1 MNEFN
6 IKKLEIEEISTKN
19 IYFSIIES
27 LLFVTGDS
35 LKLTELANI
44 LECSIDFTR
53 ELTNELKVRYEEE
66 QRGIKIIVTNDEYQ
80 LVTKPCN
87 SEYVQKLLKTNIRQS
102 LSQASLETLA
112 IIAYKQP
119 ITRVEIED
127 IRGVKSDRAIYTLSE
142 KKLIQQSGR
151 KNVPGRPIIY
161 ITTDEFLKH
170 FDFHSLNEM
179 PSIENFDKE
188 NSDIEEFNKEDLNNN
203 DSNKEYPDKEDV
215 QLSDDIKTID

>member
-6 IKKLEIEEISTKN
+6 IKQLVSKDSSTSN
-19 IYFSIIES
+19 IYYSIIES
-27 LLFVTGDS
+27 LLFVTGES
-35 LKLTELANI
+35 LKLTQLANI
-44 LECSIDFTR
+44 LECSIEFTR
-53 ELTNELKVRYEEE
+53 QLINELTVKYEQE

-87 SEYVQKLLKTNIRQS
+87 SEYVQKLLKINIRQS

-119 ITRVEIED
+119 MTRVEVED

-142 KKLIQQSGR
+142 KRLIKESGR

-161 ITTDEFLKH
+161 VTTDEFLKH
-170 FDFHSLNEM
+170 FNFHNLNEM
-179 PSIENFDKE
+179 PSLED
-188 NSDIEEFNKEDLNNN
+188 FNKENLQCDVAI
-203 DSNKEYPDKEDV
+203 DKAE
-215 QLSDDIKTID
+215 

>member
-1 MNEFN
+1 MNESK
-6 IKKLEIEEISTKN
+6 IKQLGIEETSTSN

-35 LKLTELANI
+35 LKLTEMANI

-53 ELTNELKVRYEEE
+53 QLINELRAKYEED

-87 SEYVQKLLKTNIRQS
+87 SEYVQKLLKINTRQS

-119 ITRVEIED
+119 ITRVEVEA

-142 KKLIQQSGR
+142 KGLIEESGR
-151 KNVPGRPIIY
+151 KKVPGRPIIY
-161 ITTDEFLKH
+161 TTTDEFLKH

-179 PSIENFDKE
+179 PSLED
-188 NSDIEEFNKEDLNNN
+188 FNKESLQ
-203 DSNKEYPDKEDV
+203 SNVEINHE
-215 QLSDDIKTID
+215 

>member
-6 IKKLEIEEISTKN
+6 TKQLASEESSANN

-27 LLFVTGDS
+27 LLFVTGES

-53 ELTNELKVRYEEE
+53 QLTDELKVKYEED

-87 SEYVQKLLKTNIRQS
+87 SEYVQKLLKINTRQS

-119 ITRVEIED
+119 ITRVEVED
-127 IRGVKSDRAIYTLSE
+127 IRGVKSGRAIYTLSE
-142 KKLIQQSGR
+142 KGLIKESGR

-170 FDFHSLNEM
+170 FNFHNLNEM
-179 PSIENFDKE
+179 PSL
-188 NSDIEEFNKEDLNNN
+188 EEFNKANLKPNEDI
-203 DSNKEYPDKEDV
+203 NKVE
-215 QLSDDIKTID
+215 

>member
-1 MNEFN
+1 MNEIN
-6 IKKLEIEEISTKN
+6 INKLKIEDGSTKN

-27 LLFVTGDS
+27 LLFVTGES
-35 LKLTELANI
+35 LKLTEMANI

-53 ELTNELKVRYEEE
+53 QLTNELRTKYEEE
-66 QRGIKIIVTNDEYQ
+66 HRGIKIIVTNDEYQ
-80 LVTKPCN
+80 FVTKPCN

-119 ITRVEIED
+119 ITRMEIEE

-142 KKLIQQSGR
+142 KKLIVESGR

-161 ITTDEFLKH
+161 VTSDEFLKH
-170 FDFHSLNEM
+170 FDFQNLGQM
-179 PSIENFDKE
+179 PSL
-188 NSDIEEFNKEDLNNN
+188 EDLNKENLQPN
-203 DSNKEYPDKEDV
+203 DEKER
-215 QLSDDIKTID
+215 